1 VELNLDRI
9 VLGVTTKALAP
20 VIADGVGED
29 VPVFAEAC
37 CNDAATNL
45 GVALEAVLGVL
56 VPEVKSTVGAGGGE
70 GTMLWVE
77 GYGIYGVNLRDI
89 AVGRVLLAMALK
101 GEIKTSN
108 ALDDVVKYVGAQMLT
123 WCPYLPRTE
132 WRTVPRW
139 SQRQNQSRLRSS
151 SRLSS
156 AT

>member
-1 VELNLDRI
+1 MELNLDRV

-20 VIADGVGED
+20 IIADGVGED
-29 VPVFAEAC
+29 VSVFAEARC
-37 CNDAATNL
+37 DDAATNL
-45 GVALEAVLGVL
+45 RVALEAVLGVL
-56 VPEVKSTVGAGGGE
+56 VPEVKSAIRAGGGE

-77 GYGIYGVNLRDI
+77 RYGIYGVNLCDI
-89 AVGRVLLAMALK
+89 AIGGVLLTMALK
-101 GEIKTSN
+101 GEIETTN
-108 ALDDVVKYVGAQMLT
+108 ALDGVVKYVGVEMLT

-151 SRLSS
+151 SQPSS